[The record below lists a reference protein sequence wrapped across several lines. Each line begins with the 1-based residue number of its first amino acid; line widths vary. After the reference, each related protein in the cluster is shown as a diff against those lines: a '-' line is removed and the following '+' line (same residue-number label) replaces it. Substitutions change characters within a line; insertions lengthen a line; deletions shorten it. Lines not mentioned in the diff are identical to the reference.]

1 MHTSKVIIL
10 QGSWRI
16 TKKEIELNH
25 EFETIKINYQS
36 IKQELSFL
44 LLIYHVL
51 LDYMNLP
58 VIL

>member
-25 EFETIKINYQS
+25 EFQTIKINYQS